1 MLNRRSLRIKVFKNL
16 YSLEQCMLAN
26 REVARDRLAARFS
39 PDLNSM
45 EAQPVEELA
54 RKRKKALALF
64 NHHPDAPEN
73 PEEEVID
80 EVESARYYE
89 AAENESDV
97 GRFEKAI
104 FEDVDKVRAGQIQV
118 FRLLWELAFQNKK
131 IADERSEIARLVG
144 DKLLTSTRLYGNP
157 AIGRIALHHDVS
169 ATGKGVVNIW
179 TGREDLL
186 RDWYKGI
193 LGKDESYRS
202 YLTGELAEGD
212 GDLEII
218 RHIVREIIFK
228 EESIQEYFEEWDLNW
243 SENRPVVR
251 SLVTKSL
258 KTLENSGPLVLADI
272 SFTWEEDAVF
282 TTYLYRKTVE
292 NSGVLEDSIRKHL
305 ENWDLE
311 RIALTDKVILKTA
324 LCEMMEFPEI
334 PLKVTMNEFI
344 EISKVYST
352 PKSKSFINGLLDIIS
367 ADMLRRGMIRKSG
380 RGLIDNK

>member
-1 MLNRRSLRIKVFKNL
+1 MLNRRSLRIKVFKSL

-26 REVARDRLAARFS
+26 REMARDRLSARFS

-54 RKRKKALALF
+54 RKRQKALALF
-64 NHHPDAPEN
+64 NHHPDSSGYAED
-73 PEEEVID
+73 VVMD
-80 EVESARYYE
+80 QVELARNYE
-89 AAENESDV
+89 IAENNSDV
-97 GRFEKAI
+97 RRYEKAI
-104 FEDVDKVRAGQIQV
+104 LEDVDKVRAGQIQV

-131 IADERSEIARLVG
+131 IADERLEIARLVG

-157 AIGRIALHHDVS
+157 AIGRIALHHEVS

-179 TGREDLL
+179 AGHEDLL

-202 YLTGELAEGD
+202 YLVGD
-212 GDLEII
+212 STDGDIDLEII

-228 EESIQEYFEEWDLNW
+228 EEPIQEHFEEWDLNW
-243 SENRPVVR
+243 HENRPVVR
-251 SLVTKSL
+251 SLVAKSL
-258 KTLENSGPLVLADI
+258 KTLENNGPLVLTDI
-272 SFTWEEDAVF
+272 SFNWEEDAEF
-282 TTYLYRKTVE
+282 AMQLYRKTVE
-292 NSGVLEDSIRKHL
+292 NSGLLEDSIRKHL

-311 RIALTDKVILKTA
+311 RTALTDKVILKTA

-334 PLKVTMNEFI
+334 PLKVTLNEFI

-367 ADMLRRGMIRKSG
+367 ADMLRSGMIRKSG